1 MQRGTQQLALQEE
14 LRKLQEQS
22 SIHRLSERNCVELIM
37 RLVKLGKLT
46 EYVTPEQLESEIR
59 DELMQHGGKVGVLN
73 LPTLLNIDLN
83 HIEARLAEMLKRDKR
98 LQIMN
103 GEVMTKYYL
112 DGVAQEINEALAESG
127 QIILTELA
135 PRFSLTTDFVV
146 QIVQERLGRTIKGQL
161 EQGVLYT
168 HLFIDRCKAQ
178 MRAAFSAIT
187 RPTPISQ
194 IVSTYSF
201 NERLFYVRELENT

>member
-1 MQRGTQQLALQEE
+1 MCNAAAQQQLALQEE

-46 EYVTPEQLESEIR
+46 VRLLHTHITPHRLSSSRREHFVSSRVCGGSCAVCRVSCAVVRVQVYFTQDGKEYVTPEQLESEIR

-103 GEVMTKYYL
+103 GEVMTKYVPTCAGRQL
-112 DGVAQEINEALAESG
+112 PS
-127 QIILTELA
+127 ILL
-135 PRFSLTTDFVV
+135 
-146 QIVQERLGRTIKGQL
+146 
-161 EQGVLYT
+161 
-168 HLFIDRCKAQ
+168 
-178 MRAAFSAIT
+178 
-187 RPTPISQ
+187 
-194 IVSTYSF
+194 
-201 NERLFYVRELENT
+201 